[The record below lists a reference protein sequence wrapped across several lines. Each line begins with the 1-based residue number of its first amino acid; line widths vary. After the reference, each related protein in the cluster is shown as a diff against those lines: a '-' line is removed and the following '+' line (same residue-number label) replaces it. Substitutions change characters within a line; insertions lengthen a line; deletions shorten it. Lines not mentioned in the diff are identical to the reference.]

1 MAPDRLATACCLLL
15 LALPA
20 AGADTSAA
28 ATERTGWLA
37 RLQWSADDCP
47 PESPDPERS
56 GVVELA
62 SARGRAYVQILC
74 ERWAYQGTS
83 LIYRRTLAGGELL
96 SFPQFE
102 SEAPGQR
109 IRYVSP
115 LLTGTLLGVDPDGQT
130 LRVLRKYRGIGDCGQ
145 YLVYQVRGGQVSL
158 KTLRVREC
166 PDAPRAFFPPP
177 DRWPVKRR

>member
-1 MAPDRLATACCLLL
+1 MAPDRLATACCRLL

-20 AGADTSAA
+20 IGADPSA
-28 ATERTGWLA
+28 ATERADWLA
-37 RLQWSADDCP
+37 RLQWSAEDCP
-47 PESPDPERS
+47 QASPDPERS
-56 GVVELA
+56 GVVELPA
-62 SARGRAYVQILC
+62 ARGRAYVQILC

-83 LIYRRTLAGGELL
+83 LIYRRTPDGGALL

-109 IRYVSP
+109 TRYVSP
-115 LLTGTLLGVDPDGQT
+115 VLTGSLLGVDPDGQT

-166 PDAPRAFFPPP
+166 TETPRAFFPPP
-177 DRWPVKRR
+177 NQWPVKRR